1 MHELPVTKSI
11 LEIVLR
17 HADTQGVTRVLFVD
31 LSIGALSD
39 LEAEWLQSYFD
50 SLSKGTVAEG
60 AMLRIRRSPLD
71 FLCGGCGHEFTAT
84 REELDSASCP
94 HCSSGDA
101 SIVSGT
107 GYTVV
112 SMEAQ

>member
-1 MHELPVTKSI
+1 MHELPVTQSI
-11 LEIVLR
+11 LGIVLR
-17 HADTQGVTRVLFVD
+17 HAEAQGVKTVLTVD
-31 LSIGALSD
+31 LKIGALSD

-60 AMLRIRRSPLD
+60 AKLRISRSPLD
-71 FLCGGCGHEFTAT
+71 FLCGGCGHGFTAS
-84 REELDSASCP
+84 REELEEAACP
-94 HCSSGDA
+94 HCASRDA

-107 GYTVV
+107 GYSVE